1 MADVC
6 LVGCGRLVVS
16 LNGVRVIGE
25 KGRYQTSNRVDFG
38 PHKRSSWP
46 VLWPR
51 CEIRP

>member
-25 KGRYQTSNRVDFG
+25 KGRYQTSNPTDFG